1 MNHRYVFDVDGTLT
15 PSRQKIL
22 PEMETAFN
30 KFIDNYSVYLVTGS
44 DYEKTLEQLGKNVI
58 EKVEKVYNC
67 SGSDVWAAGKNIKKS
82 EWVLPFEVRMWL
94 EDRLTDS
101 LYPVKTGL
109 HIEQRTGLCNFS
121 IVGRRASQ
129 DQRQDYVKYD
139 KETKD
144 RDSIVKDFN
153 NVFCNV
159 IASAG
164 GETGVDIHP
173 VGKDKS
179 QIVEDFNEN
188 DVIHF
193 FGDRMDKDGN
203 DHTLALKA
211 NKSYPVKSWE
221 DTYNLIVSLNQL
233 AVLNGNNKD

>member
-109 HIEQRTGLCNFS
+109 HIEQR
-121 IVGRRASQ
+121 
-129 DQRQDYVKYD
+129 QDYVKYD

-179 QIVEDFNEN
+179 QIVEDSNEN

-203 DHTLALKA
+203 DHTLSLKA
-211 NKSYPVKSWE
+211 SKSYPVKSWE

>member
-153 NVFCNV
+153 D
-159 IASAG
+159 ALPTLAAA
-164 GETGVDIHP
+164 
-173 VGKDKS
+173 KS

-203 DHTLALKA
+203 DHTLSLKA
-211 NKSYPVKSWE
+211 SKSYPVKSWE

>member
-15 PSRQKIL
+15 PSRKKIL
-22 PEMETAFN
+22 PEMETAFST
-30 KFIDNYSVYLVTGS
+30 FIDNYSVYLVTGS
-44 DYEKTLEQLGKNVI
+44 DYEKTQEQLGKHIV

-67 SGSDVWAAGKNIKKS
+67 SGSDVWAAGKNIERS
-82 EWVLPFEVRMWL
+82 EWKLPFEARMWL
-94 EDRLTDS
+94 EDRLDNNP
-101 LYPVKTGL
+101 YPVKTGL

-121 IVGRRASQ
+121 IVGRNATHT
-129 DQRQDYVKYD
+129 QRQEYVKYD
-139 KETKD
+139 NETNE
-144 RDSIVKDFN
+144 RDNIVKDFN
-153 NVFCNV
+153 VVFCN
-159 IASAG
+159 ITSSAG

-179 QIVEDFNEN
+179 QIVNDFNDN

-203 DHTLALKA
+203 DYSLSLKA
-211 NKSYPVKSWE
+211 YKSYPVGSWK